1 MNTHKGRPVCY
12 TMADAGTSIA
22 VIGLFLF
29 TLAVFGTIY
38 VATSRY
44 KLAPSDKILVVYGNV
59 KDAGAAK
66 CYHGGGK
73 IVWPLIQHYAYL
85 DLKPMTIPIQLEHAL
100 SQQNIRINVPSTFV
114 IGISTSPMIM
124 QNAAERLL
132 GLSNVQI
139 EEMAREI
146 IFGQLRLTVA
156 TLTIEQI
163 NQDRDAFLRMV
174 SNNVD
179 SELHKLGLVL
189 LNVNITDEAEYINSI
204 GAKAAAEA
212 IASAEGDRAKALEMG
227 QIRVAEADRNR
238 IIEVQKKQSETKT
251 GQANAIKAEEISVQE
266 AKSATAQGKAS
277 AISLERVF
285 VQEQEKLAIEGE
297 NLSRAAIAISNATL
311 AEKEAEARQR
321 SEVAQRRAQ
330 EEIEKAQ
337 YSLESER
344 LRAADIAREK
354 VAKEQVEISA
364 DAEAERQRRIAQGQ
378 ADAILARYQ
387 AEAVGQQAVLE
398 AKAAGYKSLVA
409 SAGGDTKAA
418 ATLLMVEKIEELVSR
433 QTEAISNLKI
443 DKITVW
449 DSGNGGN
456 NGEGGSTSNFISSL
470 MQSLPPVHDVA
481 KMAGIELP
489 AYLGEMKDE

>member
-1 MNTHKGRPVCY
+1 
-12 TMADAGTSIA
+12 
-22 VIGLFLF
+22 
-29 TLAVFGTIY
+29 
-38 VATSRY
+38 
-44 KLAPSDKILVVYGNV
+44 
-59 KDAGAAK
+59 
-66 CYHGGGK
+66 
-73 IVWPLIQHYAYL
+73 
-85 DLKPMTIPIQLEHAL
+85 
-100 SQQNIRINVPSTFV
+100 
-114 IGISTSPMIM
+114 
-124 QNAAERLL
+124 
-132 GLSNVQI
+132 
-139 EEMAREI
+139 MAREI

-189 LNVNITDEAEYINSI
+189 LNVNITDITDEAEYINSI

-238 IIEVQKKQSETKT
+238 IIEVQKQQSETKT
-251 GQANAIKAEEISVQE
+251 GQANAIMTEEISVQE
-266 AKSATAQGKAS
+266 AKSATEQGKAS
-277 AISLERVF
+277 AISLQRVF
-285 VQEQEKLAIEGE
+285 VQEQEKNAIEGE

-321 SEVAQRRAQ
+321 AEVAQRRAQ

-344 LRAADIAREK
+344 LRAADIAREI
-354 VAKEQVEISA
+354 VAKEQVVISA

-433 QTEAISNLKI
+433 QTEAISDLKI